1 MIFKFELSRFALR
14 DLDEIWLYTAK
25 FWSKHQANKYYEEI
39 FKVINEICNNSEIG
53 ESIDFV
59 KKGHRRINVK
69 SHIIFYKITSEIIYI
84 DRILH
89 HNMDIE
95 AYLRK

>member
-1 MIFKFELSRFALR
+1 MIFNFELSRLALM
-14 DLDEIWLYTAK
+14 DLEEIWLYTSK
-25 FWSKHQANKYYEEI
+25 IWSKQQANKYYEEI
-39 FKVINEICNNSEIG
+39 FKVINEICINSEIG

>member
-1 MIFKFELSRFALR
+1 MIFNFELSRLALM
-14 DLDEIWLYTAK
+14 DLEEIWLYTSK
-25 FWSKHQANKYYEEI
+25 IWSKQQANKYYEEI

-69 SHIIFYKITSEIIYI
+69 SHIIF
-84 DRILH
+84 
-89 HNMDIE
+89 
-95 AYLRK
+95 

>member
-1 MIFKFELSRFALR
+1 MVFNFELSRLALM
-14 DLDEIWLYTAK
+14 DLEEIWLYTSK
-25 FWSKHQANKYYEEI
+25 IWSKQQANKYYEEI
-39 FKVINEICNNSEIG
+39 FKVLNEICNNSRIG

-59 KKGHRRINVK
+59 KKGHRKINIK
-69 SHIIFYKITSEIIYI
+69 SHVIIYKIASEIIYI

-95 AYLRK
+95 AYLNK

>member
-1 MIFKFELSRFALR
+1 MK
-14 DLDEIWLYTAK
+14 D
-25 FWSKHQANKYYEEI
+25 YEEI

-53 ESIDFV
+53 KSIDFV
-59 KKGHRRINVK
+59 KKGHRKINIK
-69 SHIIFYKITSEIIYI
+69 SHIIIYKIASEIIYI

-95 AYLRK
+95 AYLNK

>member
-1 MIFKFELSRFALR
+1 M
-14 DLDEIWLYTAK
+14 
-25 FWSKHQANKYYEEI
+25 KYYEEI
-39 FKVINEICNNSEIG
+39 FKVINEIYNNSGIG

-59 KKGHRRINVK
+59 KRGHRRINVK
-69 SHIIFYKITSEIIYI
+69 SHIIFYKIASKIIYI

-95 AYLRK
+95 AYLKK